1 MGLAMK
7 LGQLFE
13 SKSGGAAPQQQASSG
28 AIEVAFNEIQK
39 NISAG
44 TRPSTHSF
52 CLVAFVTKSPC
63 LLSDPSLVNKINGVY
78 QFDITLASGDVQKW
92 AVDLKTGT

>member
-13 SKSGGAAPQQQASSG
+13 SKSGGAAPQQQASNG

-44 TRPSTHSF
+44 TRPSTHS
-52 CLVAFVTKSPC
+52 
-63 LLSDPSLVNKINGVY
+63 LLSGCLRDEV
-78 QFDITLASGDVQKW
+78 
-92 AVDLKTGT
+92 AVFVVRSEPCEQNQWCLSV